1 MVDKRDITPPQTD
14 DTQEMRATPWVKRA
28 TYSGEEYDSHAAMSP
43 GQIAVGAGEGGT
55 ARTPIDATHRPGEAI
70 PDEAGR
76 RAHIDQQT
84 ARSMAAAWGPAVVPK
99 AKITTTTDHRAV
111 RTSVSP

>member
-14 DTQEMRATPWVKRA
+14 DTQEMRGNPLGDKGH
-28 TYSGEEYDSHAAMSP
+28 YSGEEYDSHAAMSP
-43 GQIAVGAGEGGT
+43 GQVAVGAGEGGT

-76 RAHIDQQT
+76 RAHIDQRIGEVHGSGMG
-84 ARSMAAAWGPAVVPK
+84 AGSGSEGENY
-99 AKITTTTDHRAV
+99 DDD
-111 RTSVSP
+111 

>member
-14 DTQEMRATPWVKRA
+14 DTQEMRGNPLGEKGH
-28 TYSGEEYDSHAAMSP
+28 YSGEEYDSHAAMSP
-43 GQIAVGAGEGGT
+43 GQVAVGAGEGGT

-84 ARSMAAAWGPAVVPK
+84 GEVHGSGMGAGSGSEGENY
-99 AKITTTTDHRAV
+99 DDD
-111 RTSVSP
+111 